1 MPKIVETTSDRHIA
15 DARRLFEQYADT
27 LGFSLEFQD
36 FKSELNSLPGE
47 YAPPEGRL
55 LVAYY
60 EKQPVGCVALRKIDS
75 DTCEMKRLYVR
86 PRVRGEGLGRKL
98 AIRIID
104 IAREQGY
111 KRMLLDTVPWMQ
123 EAIGLYE
130 SLGFRDTEPYRHNPI
145 AGARFMALD
154 L

>member
-47 YAPPEGRL
+47 YAPPGGRL

-130 SLGFRDTEPYRHNPI
+130 SLGFHDTEPYRHNPI